1 MAMMRMIPTRTHAVM
16 DYAIGALLIAAP
28 WIFQFSDSTSAKWIS
43 IGVGIS
49 MLAASTMTD
58 YEGGLMGVVPMPMHL
73 MTDAALGV
81 FLAISPWAFG
91 FADGGA
97 NYWVPL
103 LVIGIAEIGTA
114 AMTQL
119 TPADTR
125 RTRRRRTG
133 RRVRA
138 T

>member
-1 MAMMRMIPTRTHAVM
+1 MIPTRTHAVM
-16 DYAIGALLIAAP
+16 DYTIGALLIAAP

-43 IGVGIS
+43 IGVGIA
-49 MLAASTMTD
+49 MLGASTMTD
-58 YEGGLMGVVPMPMHL
+58 YEGGLMRVVPLPVHL

-103 LVIGIAEIGTA
+103 LVIGVAEIGTA
-114 AMTQL
+114 AMTRL
-119 TPADTR
+119 TPADAR
-125 RTRRRRTG
+125 RTRRRTG